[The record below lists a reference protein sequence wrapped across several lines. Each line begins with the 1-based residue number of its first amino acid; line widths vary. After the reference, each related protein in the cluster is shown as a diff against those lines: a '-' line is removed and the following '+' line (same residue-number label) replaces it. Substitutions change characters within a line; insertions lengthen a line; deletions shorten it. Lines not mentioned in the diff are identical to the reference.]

1 MIELIDIAYVRS
13 STPDLE
19 RSVRFATEVVGL
31 EVAARRD
38 GFVFLRADERQHCL
52 AFTDGPA
59 GVLASG
65 LTVRGLDDLER
76 AEQELEEY
84 GVHVTRGSDDEAAQR
99 QVDAFLAFDD
109 PVGNHVELC
118 VDQELCARPVS
129 FSRDAGIT
137 EFGHLCLDA
146 PVPREAA
153 AFWTSVF
160 SARLSDRIGDA
171 AYLLRIDPVHHKL
184 AVFANDQP
192 GLCHINFQVDSLDSL
207 MRNWRFLEREGV
219 EIQSGP
225 GKHPTSG
232 AVFLYF
238 SGPSNLT
245 YEYSFGVTRV
255 DERTWRPRNFPLADP
270 GSIDMWTGPTRRVTS
285 QDQVRPLVPAR

>member
-1 MIELIDIAYVRS
+1 MIELMDIAYVRS

-19 RSVRFATEVVGL
+19 RSVRFATEIVGL
-31 EVAARRD
+31 ELMERRD
-38 GFVFLRADERQHCL
+38 EFVFLRADERQHCL
-52 AFTDGPA
+52 AFTEGPP

-65 LTVRGLDDLER
+65 LTVRGLAELER
-76 AEQELEEY
+76 AENDLEDY
-84 GVHVTRGSDDEAAQR
+84 GLRVTRGTEEEASHR
-99 QVDAFLAFDD
+99 QVDAFIAFDD
-109 PVGNHVELC
+109 PVGNHIELC
-118 VDQELCARPVS
+118 ADQELCARPVD
-129 FSRDAGIT
+129 FSRNAGIT

-160 SARLSDRIGDA
+160 SARVSDHVGEA

-184 AVFANDQP
+184 AVFASDTP
-192 GLCHINFQVDSLDSL
+192 GLCHVNFQVDSLDSL
-207 MRNWRFLEREGV
+207 MRNWRFLQREGV

-232 AVFLYF
+232 AIFVYF
-238 SGPSNLT
+238 SGPYNLT

-255 DERTWRPRNFPLADP
+255 DEATWRPRNFPLEDP
-270 GSIDMWTGPTRRVTS
+270 GSIDMWTGPTRRVNS
-285 QDQVRPLVPAR
+285 QGQVSPIVHVT